1 MGGGFEFAAASLF
14 FFPFKYFI
22 WSLSKYMLNSFFFF
36 FEEGHVEFLI

>member
-14 FFPFKYFI
+14 FFPFKFFI

-36 FEEGHVEFLI
+36 EEGHVEFLI